1 MNGNNITEQQ
11 AQKEREK
18 FVTAFNDT
26 MIKIWQE
33 QITLLGV
40 IDTGALL
47 ASPKAIAMRADGRF
61 FEVSL
66 SQAFLE
72 YGLWQDYGTG
82 RETPRGNSG
91 DFGRAKKRKRRKEKF
106 PNPRRQLRPLSR
118 SYPADFITQNK
129 GKYKRSQHEKHL
141 ICAESSLYIA
151 AEERKEKLRDSAAR
165 AQKSRK
171 IMERAW
177 NTQPCELYKRKTG
190 EPQKK
195 EPAVLFQSSIP
206 AL

>member
-26 MIKIWQE
+26 MVKIWQE

-91 DFGRAKKRKRRKEKF
+91 DIGRTKVRQRRKWF
-106 PNPRRQLRPLSR
+106 
-118 SYPADFITQNK
+118 
-129 GKYKRSQHEKHL
+129 
-141 ICAESSLYIA
+141 
-151 AEERKEKLRDSAAR
+151 
-165 AQKSRK
+165 SRK
-171 IMERAW
+171 YYASVMNIKEFYEDNIGKSFTGIFSDFA
-177 NTQPCELYKRKTG
+177 RKVG
-190 EPQKK
+190 NK
-195 EPAVLFQSSIP
+195 
-206 AL
+206 

>member
-1 MNGNNITEQQ
+1 MNGNSHITEQQ

-26 MIKIWQE
+26 MVKIWQE
-33 QITLLGV
+33 QITLLDV

-47 ASPKAIAMRADGRF
+47 ASPKGIAMRADGRF

-91 DFGRAKKRKRRKEKF
+91 DIGRAKVRQRRKWF
-106 PNPRRQLRPLSR
+106 
-118 SYPADFITQNK
+118 
-129 GKYKRSQHEKHL
+129 
-141 ICAESSLYIA
+141 
-151 AEERKEKLRDSAAR
+151 
-165 AQKSRK
+165 SRK
-171 IMERAW
+171 YYASVMNIKEFYETNFGKAF
-177 NTQPCELYKRKTG
+177 TG
-190 EPQKK
+190 I
-195 EPAVLFQSSIP
+195 LCS
-206 AL
+206 ALSKDFGRNH

>member
-1 MNGNNITEQQ
+1 MNGNKITEQQ

-91 DFGRAKKRKRRKEKF
+91 DIGRTKVRQRRKWF
-106 PNPRRQLRPLSR
+106 
-118 SYPADFITQNK
+118 
-129 GKYKRSQHEKHL
+129 
-141 ICAESSLYIA
+141 
-151 AEERKEKLRDSAAR
+151 
-165 AQKSRK
+165 SRK
-171 IMERAW
+171 YYASVMRIKEFYEDNMGRSFTGILSDFA
-177 NTQPCELYKRKTG
+177 RKCNNH
-190 EPQKK
+190 K
-195 EPAVLFQSSIP
+195 
-206 AL
+206 